1 MHNLET
7 EGGPANRRDFLKIV
21 GAGATGLAIYGFWR
35 LNYDL
40 QTGEK
45 LRKMNEW
52 EPKVADFLRETLE
65 SDKLDNL
72 KVFNEIARPQ
82 FVDLVSESKSSLL
95 SPIKEISKPP
105 RYDLLAF
112 SLGEHYQENI
122 PTYEEAPGYVDF
134 YNDTL
139 SFLDR
144 AILRVGPEN
153 VKDKNLETQSNM
165 WVEALYRSYSAAHE
179 FDPTLKDGVYLP
191 ENQTLIGRG
200 IAPRNRF
207 VRLQPHS

>member
-1 MHNLET
+1 MHGLET
-7 EGGPANRRDFLKIV
+7 ERDPATRRDFLKIL
-21 GAGATGLAIYGFWR
+21 GGGATAFAIYGFLK
-35 LNYDL
+35 LNYDS

-45 LRKMNEW
+45 LIKMNEW

-82 FVDLVSESKSSLL
+82 FVNLVSETKSPLL
-95 SPIKEISKPP
+95 SPIKETSNPP

-144 AILRVGPEN
+144 AIVRVGPEKI
-153 VKDKNLETQSNM
+153 KDKNLETQSNM
-165 WVEALYRSYSAAHE
+165 WVEALYRSFSAAHE

-191 ENQTLIGRG
+191 ENQTLFGRG
-200 IAPRNRF
+200 IAPLNRF